1 MDCSPS
7 GSSVHGIVRGIFRV
21 RILECI
27 AMPFSRGS
35 SRPRDWTRISCI
47 AGRVSIVGASREAG
61 LTVLPWTDRTP
72 DLAVLPAHKTASKPD
87 SLRSKMFTAMT
98 ITLNT
103 SHLGCTGKTQFHL
116 LFYFHFLPFSSRRW
130 KAIVAER
137 VGLLFCF
144 CAAMRYLK
152 IVFERE
158 KKIPRKN
165 LLLLK
170 TLGFSCDNMWHE
182 SI

>member
-47 AGRVSIVGASREAG
+47 AGRVFIVGASREAG
-61 LTVLPWTDRTP
+61 VTVLPWTDRTP

-103 SHLGCTGKTQFHL
+103 SLIWALLGKTRLHL
-116 LFYFHFLPFSSRRW
+116 LFYFHFLPEDGEPSLLSVWVYFS
-130 KAIVAER
+130 VF
-137 VGLLFCF
+137 VLLWHI
-144 CAAMRYLK
+144 LK
-152 IVFERE
+152 IVFERG
-158 KKIPRKN
+158 KKKN
-165 LLLLK
+165 SK
-170 TLGFSCDNMWHE
+170 KEPSVVENSRFFMW
-182 SI
+182 